1 MKRTVEGDIGMRYSV
16 RGILDAAGPGKLSR
30 ISGLPVP
37 RVTQLVQ
44 FLREHTDTL
53 PGGNPELEA
62 LDRAL
67 ASCAIETA
75 VTRHA
80 GTIEEAYTL
89 MGLTY
94 VQTGKDLTQ
103 TQNLVVTGGSLIHTQ
118 QTSKIASYALY
129 DPAQPMSLRPK
140 KAQVLVDRQYI
151 LSAMGLL
158 AASHPACAL
167 RIMKKEIKV
176 DGDPK

>member
-1 MKRTVEGDIGMRYSV
+1 M
-16 RGILDAAGPGKLSR
+16 L
-30 ISGLPVP
+30 
-37 RVTQLVQ
+37 
-44 FLREHTDTL
+44 H
-53 PGGNPELEA
+53 
-62 LDRAL
+62 AL

>member
-1 MKRTVEGDIGMRYSV
+1 
-16 RGILDAAGPGKLSR
+16 
-30 ISGLPVP
+30 
-37 RVTQLVQ
+37 
-44 FLREHTDTL
+44 
-53 PGGNPELEA
+53 
-62 LDRAL
+62 
-67 ASCAIETA
+67 
-75 VTRHA
+75 
-80 GTIEEAYTL
+80 

-103 TQNLVVTGGSLIHTQ
+103 VSNLVVTGGSLIHTE

-140 KAQVLVDRQYI
+140 QARVLVDRQYI

-167 RIMKKEIKV
+167 RIMKKEITV

>member
-1 MKRTVEGDIGMRYSV
+1 M
-16 RGILDAAGPGKLSR
+16 
-30 ISGLPVP
+30 
-37 RVTQLVQ
+37 
-44 FLREHTDTL
+44 
-53 PGGNPELEA
+53 
-62 LDRAL
+62 DRAL

-75 VTRHA
+75 VIRHA
-80 GTIEEAYTL
+80 GSIEEAYTL

-94 VQTGKDLTQ
+94 VQTGKDLTPV
-103 TQNLVVTGGSLIHTQ
+103 TNLVVTGGSLIHTT
-118 QTSKIASYALY
+118 QTSEIASYALY

-140 KAQVLVDRQYI
+140 EARVLVDRQYI